1 MRQEFK
7 GTIRWLGE
15 VYLDQMA
22 SFSNVLISENHPS
35 HHPTLAQW
43 TPQSLRHMDSPLW
56 VGMWFL
62 HLLWGCVSYL
72 DQLRVVVGQNVVVV
86 VARFFHFFGEYA
98 FIFHHF
104 GERARPKTS
113 ESIQDDQ
120 AKEHSGSIG
129 TRIQRALML
138 TCDSFLNSFI
148 TLPKSPCLNP
158 R

>member
-15 VYLDQMA
+15 VYLDQM
-22 SFSNVLISENHPS
+22 
-35 HHPTLAQW
+35 
-43 TPQSLRHMDSPLW
+43 
-56 VGMWFL
+56 
-62 HLLWGCVSYL
+62 
-72 DQLRVVVGQNVVVV
+72 DQLFQCSHFWKPSIPSPNIGAMNSPEPSAHGLPSVSWDVIFALIVGLCFIFGSVGVVVGQNVVVVV

-104 GERARPKTS
+104 GERARPS